1 MSSWAD
7 LLIISVVLVN
17 LLIAA
22 SGRISTCIQLVA
34 VQGIMAGFLTL
45 IVKSS
50 HTLLTVN
57 NALVETTVFSL
68 VSIILKGFV
77 FPQLLFRAQRE
88 ADVQKEVE
96 PLVGYPLSMMIC
108 LAVFLVSFWLSRRL
122 PLPAAVFSP
131 WVVPVAFSTI
141 LTGMFIIV
149 SRVKALTQVLGYL
162 VLENGIYIF
171 GIALLVE
178 QPLLVESA
186 ILLDLF
192 VAVFVM
198 GIAIFHI
205 SREFDHIDT
214 QYLSQL
220 KDWMGTRQERRE

>member
-1 MSSWAD
+1 MNSWTD
-7 LLIISVVLVN
+7 LLIISIVLMN

-34 VQGIMAGFLTL
+34 AQGIMAGFLTL
-45 IVKSS
+45 IVKS
-50 HTLLTVN
+50 HTLLAGN
-57 NALVETTVFSL
+57 SALVETAIFSL
-68 VSIILKGFV
+68 VIIILKGFI
-77 FPQLLFRAQRE
+77 FPKLLFRAQRE

-96 PLVGYPLSMMIC
+96 PLVGYPLSMMFC
-108 LAVFLVSFWLSRRL
+108 VAAFLVSFWLSRRL
-122 PLPAAVFSP
+122 PLPAAVFSQ
-131 WVVPVAFSTI
+131 WVVPVSFSTI
-141 LTGMFIIV
+141 LTGFFIII
-149 SRVKALTQVLGYL
+149 SRGKALTQVLGYL
-162 VLENGIYIF
+162 VVENGIYIF

-220 KDWMGTRQERRE
+220 KDWMGTRQERLK